1 MKIAPV
7 YTLSINDGEYYIN
20 ETSEVKV
27 KMNHEKEYKGIFLN
41 CDSSGIEVETGEEES
56 NVVYLLYDEI
66 ESIEEV

>member
-7 YTLSINDGEYYIN
+7 YTLCIDDGDGYIN

-27 KMNHEKEYKGIFLN
+27 KMNHGEEHKGIFLN
-41 CDSSGIEVETGEEES
+41 CDSSGIEVEIGEEES
-56 NVVYLLYDEI
+56 NIVYLLYDEI